1 MSPLPGEVRKIPAR
15 KSVLSSQL
23 ALLDRFFLN
32 DDLQMRGHIPVQPN
46 RDGELAQRLERFVEL
61 DLTTIQIEAFLRER
75 FGNITGRHRSEA
87 PNVLSRAPLK
97 CHSDSNEPLGPPF

>member
-61 DLTTIQIEAFLRER
+61 DLTTIQIEAFPRER
-75 FGNITGRHRSEA
+75 FGIVSGRDRSTGMIVLYAEA
-87 PNVLSRAPLK
+87 VVWY
-97 CHSDSNEPLGPPF
+97 CI

>member
-46 RDGELAQRLERFVEL
+46 RNGELAQRLERFVEL

-75 FGNITGRHRSEA
+75 LGDVIGHD
-87 PNVLSRAPLK
+87 
-97 CHSDSNEPLGPPF
+97 HSDERMVDYRTVCDVIVVITSHMRV

>member
-32 DDLQMRGHIPVQPN
+32 DYLQMRGHIPVQPN
-46 RDGELAQRLERFVEL
+46 RDGELAQRLERRWNETERPSNCLASSSACVFSLAERRTAAAFICSMTAL
-61 DLTTIQIEAFLRER
+61 FAAEASIASLR
-75 FGNITGRHRSEA
+75 GRR
-87 PNVLSRAPLK
+87 
-97 CHSDSNEPLGPPF
+97 